1 LWRFTRGIRH
11 LATTIPALRAIAP
24 ASRRGASGIPLAA
37 LNTSSASH
45 TQEEVMRAI
54 KTSVVLAVGF
64 IGMFAGSAR
73 AQEAVVARVPFAFVV
88 RGQEFPAGRYNL
100 TTEQGL
106 LTIRG
111 IDNNAGLF
119 AMTTPAG
126 GADPIGDQPA
136 LVFVRYEKT
145 YRLSQIWDS
154 SSEGLVLQ
162 GPSGEVPR
170 TSAASEAPIVVAAN
184 VK

>member
-1 LWRFTRGIRH
+1 MLQYEWHYACRSRH
-11 LATTIPALRAIAP
+11 QQRLEYA
-24 ASRRGASGIPLAA
+24 GG
-37 LNTSSASH
+37 
-45 TQEEVMRAI
+45 VMRAI

-73 AQEAVVARVPFAFVV
+73 AQQAVVAKVPFAFVV

-111 IDNNAGLF
+111 IDNSEGVF

-154 SSEGLVLQ
+154 GSEGLAVQESSATL
-162 GPSGEVPR
+162 R
-170 TSAASEAPIVVAAN
+170 RASAATDAPIVVAAN
-184 VK
+184 VR

>member
-1 LWRFTRGIRH
+1 MG
-11 LATTIPALRAIAP
+11 
-24 ASRRGASGIPLAA
+24 
-37 LNTSSASH
+37 
-45 TQEEVMRAI
+45 AI
-54 KTSVVLAVGF
+54 KTSAVLAVGF
-64 IGMFAGSAR
+64 LGMFAGRAR
-73 AQEAVVARVPFAFVV
+73 AQEAVVAKVPFAFLV

-100 TTEQGL
+100 TNEEGL
-106 LTIRG
+106 LTVRG

-154 SSEGLVLQ
+154 SSEGLAVEE
-162 GPSGEVPR
+162 PSGAR
-170 TSAASEAPIVVAAN
+170 RHASAASGAPIVVAAN